1 MNKRKMLLILL
12 IFCVGLVFWWYFSP
26 SRIMEDTREITL
38 YGQIDLRTVQLT
50 FSEQEYIEEM
60 YVDEGD
66 VVQSGQVLAVLKKD
80 RLAAQYKEAVARV
93 DAQRK
98 VVQRLTTGLR
108 PQEVL
113 QARAKVNAA
122 QIRLKNANSLLRRVK
137 TTTPSGAST
146 RKSLDDA
153 VTAVDLARAE
163 LAIEKNGLSLAEEG
177 YRKENIAEAEATLKG
192 LQAAVELLQVR
203 MGELQLTAPV
213 DGIIQNRIAEA
224 GELASPARVAF
235 TLAVTEP
242 KWVRAYLPEPELG
255 CVSEGMIAA
264 VYSDSFA
271 EPFEGWVGFISPQA
285 EFTPKRVETTEL
297 RTQLVYEVRVWV
309 DDPDNKLKLG
319 MPVTVKLDT
328 VASKNINS
336 DLENISELNIEK
348 DRFANLSSDLRK
360 Q

>member
-1 MNKRKMLLILL
+1 MSKRKLLLIIL
-12 IFCVGLVFWWYFSP
+12 IVCVALIFWWYFAP
-26 SRIMEDTREITL
+26 SRLSVDADDVVL

-60 YVDEGD
+60 FVDEGD

-80 RLAAQYKEAVARV
+80 RLTAQLNEAVARV
-93 DAQRK
+93 NAQQE

-113 QARAKVNAA
+113 QARARVRAA
-122 QIRLKNANSLLRRVK
+122 QVRLENATKLARRVQ

-146 RKSLDDA
+146 KQNLDDA
-153 VTAVDLARAE
+153 LADVALAKAE
-163 LAIEKNGLSLAEEG
+163 LDVEQNSLSLAEEG
-177 YRKENIAEAEATLKG
+177 YRKEDIAEAKATLDSLK
-192 LQAAVELLQVR
+192 ASVELLQVR
-203 MGELQLTAPV
+203 VGELELTAPV
-213 DGIIQNRIAEA
+213 DGIIQNRIAEL
-224 GELASPARVAF
+224 GELASPARAAF
-235 TLAVTEP
+235 TLAMTEP

-255 CVSEGMIAA
+255 RVGEGMTAS

-285 EFTPKRVETTEL
+285 EFTPKRVETTDL

-309 DDPDNKLKLG
+309 DDPENLLKLG
-319 MPVTVKLDT
+319 MPVTVSVDT
-328 VASKNINS
+328 KVNKTINS
-336 DLENISELNIEK
+336 DLDVSEGTTGQLEGTPEK
-348 DRFANLSSDLRK
+348 GGRS

>member
-1 MNKRKMLLILL
+1 MNKKKLLLILL
-12 IFCVGLVFWWYFSP
+12 LVCIALVFWWYLNP
-26 SRIMEDTREITL
+26 SKLVNNKREVTL
-38 YGQIDLRTVQLT
+38 YGQIDLRTVQLS
-50 FSEQEYIEEM
+50 FSEQEYIEQM

-66 VVQSGQVLAVLKKD
+66 VVKGGQVLAVLKKD
-80 RLAAQYKEAVARV
+80 RLAAQLQEAISRV
-93 DAQRK
+93 EAQEE

-113 QARAKVNAA
+113 QARAKVQAA
-122 QIRLKNANSLLRRVK
+122 EIQLKNAQALLRRVK

-146 RKSLDDA
+146 RQSLDDA
-153 VTAVDLARAE
+153 VTSVKLAQAE

-177 YRKENIAEAEATLKG
+177 YRKEDIAEAKATLKG
-192 LQAAVELLQVR
+192 LKASVDLLWVR
-203 MGELQLTAPV
+203 MGELKLVAPV
-213 DGIIQNRIAEA
+213 NGIIQNRIAEL
-224 GELASPARVAF
+224 GELASPSRVAF

-255 CVSEGMIAA
+255 LVMEGMRAS

-271 EPFEGWVGFISPQA
+271 EPFKGWVGFISPQA

-309 DDPDNKLKLG
+309 DDPDNRLKLG
-319 MPVTVKLDT
+319 MPVTIALDT
-328 VASKNINS
+328 
-336 DLENISELNIEK
+336 
-348 DRFANLSSDLRK
+348 SSSVIPDADPKPDNGSRS